1 MNNHNTDRKFHPLF
15 LHLLGWSFL
24 ALFIVWQPL
33 SWQVEL
39 PVAYWIKSAVQLIF
53 LVGIFYLNYYY
64 LYPQFLAKN
73 KNLLFVVLNI
83 VSVLTLA
90 LIIEQFKMLIN
101 YGEHMDQAFQAAR
114 AASGHT
120 KPKNNFDHFALL
132 NALIIIGIS
141 TSIAAVRNAQSDR
154 EFRQELEKQKVNSE
168 LSFLKAQINPHFFF
182 NTLNNIYA
190 LTVIDVEAAQK
201 ALHKLSRLM
210 RYVLYET
217 QKETVLLSQEI
228 AFAQDYIQLME
239 LRLTDK
245 VKIELNPPTPLH
257 DVPLAPMLFL
267 PFIENAFKHGIS
279 ATEPSHILINIKQ
292 ETDKI
297 TVDVKNT
304 LFDKKSV
311 ILEGSN
317 GIGLVN
323 TQRRLDLLYPGK
335 HQLIVKEDKSG
346 KAYQVRLELQTT

>member
-1 MNNHNTDRKFHPLF
+1 MRNQNQERKFPPLV

-24 ALFIVWQPL
+24 ALFLVWQPL

-39 PVAYWIKSAVQLIF
+39 PTTFWIKSVVQLLL

-64 LYPQFLAKN
+64 IYPRFLAKN
-73 KNLLFVVLNI
+73 KNLIFVVLNI
-83 VSVLTLA
+83 LSVLMLA
-90 LIIEQFKMLIN
+90 VIIEQLKIRIN
-101 YGEHMDQAFQAAR
+101 FSEHMDQAFHAAR
-114 AASGHT
+114 TATGGS
-120 KPKNNFDHFALL
+120 KPKSNFDYFALL

-141 TSIAAVRNAQSDR
+141 TSIAAVKNAQSDR
-154 EFRQELEKQKVNSE
+154 EFRQELEKQKINSE

-228 AFAQDYIQLME
+228 AFAEDYIQLMR

-245 VKIELNPPTPLH
+245 VTIELVPPSPLLE
-257 DVPLAPMLFL
+257 VAIAPMLFL

-279 ATEPSHILINIKQ
+279 ALEPSHIFVHIEQ
-292 ETDKI
+292 DKDKVFI
-297 TVDVKNT
+297 DVKNT

-311 ILEGSN
+311 VLNDSN

-323 TQRRLDLLYPGK
+323 TQRRLELLYPGK
-335 HQLIVKEDKSG
+335 YQLEVKEDKTNKSFE
-346 KAYQVRLELQTT
+346 VRLELETA

>member
-1 MNNHNTDRKFHPLF
+1 MRNQNQERRFPPWI

-24 ALFIVWQPL
+24 ALFLVWQPL

-39 PVAYWIKSAVQLIF
+39 PTTFWIKTSVQLLL

-64 LYPQFLAKN
+64 IYSRFLAKN
-73 KNLLFVVLNI
+73 KILIFVVLNI
-83 VSVLTLA
+83 LSVLVLA
-90 LIIEQFKMLIN
+90 VIIEQLKIFIN
-101 YGEHMDQAFQAAR
+101 FGEHMDQAFQAAR
-114 AASGHT
+114 SATGRT
-120 KPKNNFDHFALL
+120 KPKSNFDYFALL
-132 NALIIIGIS
+132 NALIIIGVS
-141 TSIAAVRNAQSDR
+141 TSVAAVKNAQSDR
-154 EFRQELEKQKVNSE
+154 EFRQELEKQKINSE

-228 AFAQDYIQLME
+228 AFAEDYIQLMR
-239 LRLTDK
+239 LRITDK
-245 VKIELNPPTPLH
+245 VSIELIPPVPMH
-257 DVPLAPMLFL
+257 DVAIAPMLFL

-279 ATEPSHILINIKQ
+279 AIEISHIFIHIKQ
-292 ETDKI
+292 DKDKI
-297 TVDVKNT
+297 FVDVKNT
-304 LFDKKSV
+304 LFDKQSI
-311 ILEGSN
+311 ILDDSN

-335 HQLIVKEDKSG
+335 YQLEVKEDKINKS
-346 KAYQVRLELQTT
+346 YEVRLELETA